1 VTGGRTS
8 GRADERL
15 GQEQLP
21 LAWRI
26 FLVNA
31 AVFAGGIVVLAIS
44 PATVSSPIELAELL
58 VLAVGLSAI
67 LLANLFLVRR
77 SLAPL
82 DRLRTLMRGV
92 DLLQPGDRAVL
103 SGPPEVYE
111 LASVFNEMLARLEQE
126 RHESGRQALEAQEA
140 ERKHVAQELHDEVGQ
155 SVTAVMLQLGRLT
168 RQLPPELHGDLREAQ
183 EATRACLDDVRRIAR
198 RLRPEALDDLG
209 LAPALIALSSAFA
222 ERTGLR
228 VKKRLTND
236 LPQLS
241 PEAELAVF
249 RVAQES
255 LTNFAR
261 HSGSSLVE
269 LQLERVEQG
278 LLLRVRD
285 YGRGLNGE
293 RRAGGIRGMRER
305 ALLIG
310 ADLSVESHPD
320 GGVEVRLLVPAM
332 ERR

>member
-103 SGPPEVYE
+103 SSG
-111 LASVFNEMLARLEQE
+111 E
-126 RHESGRQALEAQEA
+126 R
-140 ERKHVAQELHDEVGQ
+140 
-155 SVTAVMLQLGRLT
+155 
-168 RQLPPELHGDLREAQ
+168 PELG
-183 EATRACLDDVRRIAR
+183 AR
-198 RLRPEALDDLG
+198 RLKPLVAHRLS
-209 LAPALIALSSAFA
+209 IASVSA
-222 ERTGLR
+222 
-228 VKKRLTND
+228 
-236 LPQLS
+236 
-241 PEAELAVF
+241 
-249 RVAQES
+249 
-255 LTNFAR
+255 
-261 HSGSSLVE
+261 
-269 LQLERVEQG
+269 
-278 LLLRVRD
+278 
-285 YGRGLNGE
+285 
-293 RRAGGIRGMRER
+293 
-305 ALLIG
+305 
-310 ADLSVESHPD
+310 
-320 GGVEVRLLVPAM
+320 
-332 ERR
+332 